1 MKTWIKHAIVLT
13 MDEKDAVIK
22 DGCLF
27 IEDDQ
32 ITYVGLQ
39 NDGLEAKA
47 EKVIDAKGNI
57 IMPGLVNA
65 HTHLPM
71 TIFKGYGEGLPL
83 QQWLTDKIWP
93 AEDKLTDEMVYWS
106 SMLGLIEM
114 AKTGT
119 TCFLD
124 MYMFYDAVYK
134 AVSQSG
140 HRGVFARAVLDAD
153 GNLDYRMKDAE
164 DVLKRYRNI
173 GRVDAMVSAHA
184 EYTCSA
190 DALSQALALAHQYGT
205 GIHIHVSETREEHEQ
220 AIERNGMT
228 PIQLIDKLGLT
239 QVPVAAAH
247 CVHVSDDDIAIM
259 AEKNISVLS
268 CPQSNLKLGS
278 GIAPLKKMADRGV
291 NIAIGTDGSSSNN
304 NLDMLEET
312 MLAALLQKGTLLD
325 ASAISN
331 MQALKMATAGGAA
344 ALGMADKIGR
354 LKAGYQADIIMID
367 TSGIAFQP
375 QNDPVSCVIN
385 SGNGRDVAM
394 TMVGGEMIY
403 RNGEIG
409 FADEEEVIRR
419 VQAFADEIC
428 I

>member
-1 MKTWIKHAIVLT
+1 MKTWIKHAFLLT
-13 MDEKDAVIK
+13 MDEKDTVLK

-27 IEDDQ
+27 IDEDKIAYIGSQD
-32 ITYVGLQ
+32 
-39 NDGLEAKA
+39 DAMEAKA
-47 EKVIDAKGNI
+47 ERIIDAKGNI

-93 AEDKLTDEMVYWS
+93 AEAKLNDEIVYWS

-124 MYMFYDAVYK
+124 MYMFYDAVFK
-134 AVSQSG
+134 AMKQSG
-140 HRGVFARAVLDAD
+140 HRGVLARAVLDAD
-153 GNLDYRMKDAE
+153 GNLDYRIKEAE
-164 DVLKRYRNI
+164 DVLKRYKSN

-184 EYTCSA
+184 EYTCSTE
-190 DALSQALALAHQYGT
+190 ALKKVLELAQKYEA
-205 GIHIHVSETREEHEQ
+205 GIHVHISETQEEHEQ
-220 AIERNGMT
+220 AIERHGMT
-228 PIQLIDKLGLT
+228 PIQLIHQMGLT

-247 CVHVSDDDIAIM
+247 CVHVSDQDVDIM

-278 GIAPLKKMADRGV
+278 GIAPLKKMADAGI

-312 MLAALLQKGTLLD
+312 MLASMLQKGVLMD
-325 ASAISN
+325 ASVISN
-331 MQALKMATAGGAA
+331 MQALKMATVGGAK
-344 ALGMADKIGR
+344 ALGLADKIGQI
-354 LKAGYQADIIMID
+354 KPGYQADIIMID

-375 QNDPVSCVIN
+375 QNDVISCTIN

-394 TMVGGEMIY
+394 TMVAGDIIY
-403 RNGEIG
+403 ENDEIR
-409 FADEEEVIRR
+409 FADEFEVIRR
-419 VQAFADEIC
+419 VQMFADAIC